1 MKHAVIIGPQG
12 AGKGT
17 QAARLASAFNLL
29 HLSTG
34 DIFRALMMTDS
45 ELAGKVRSYIDQGV
59 LVPDDL
65 TASVLFAA
73 LDDRA
78 RIAQPKGALFDGYPR
93 NAAQAEVLDNTIADR
108 GDELVAVIHLDVPL
122 DVLRERIAGRAAEE
136 GRSDD
141 TPEAL
146 ERRLQIYF
154 DETRPL
160 IDRWRSEG
168 IVVDIDGDQ
177 TVEDVASDIRSA
189 LESVYQDGSGSS
201 GDADPH

>member
-1 MKHAVIIGPQG
+1 MKHVVIIGPQG

-17 QAARLASAFNLL
+17 QAARLAQRFNLL

-34 DIFRALMMTDS
+34 DIFRNLMASDS
-45 ELAGKVRSYIDQGV
+45 ELADEVRAFVDQGA

-65 TASVLFAA
+65 TARVLFAR
-73 LDDRA
+73 LDELA
-78 RIAQPKGALFDGYPR
+78 AEGQPTGALFDGYPR
-93 NAAQAEVLDNTIADR
+93 NAAQAEVLDQTIAER
-108 GDELVAVIHLDVPL
+108 GEELAAVVHLDVPL
-122 DVLRERIAGRAAEE
+122 DVLQARIAGRAADE

-154 DETRPL
+154 EQTQPL
-160 IDRWRSEG
+160 IERWRARG

-177 TVEDVASDIRSA
+177 SIDLVAADVEAA
-189 LESVYQDGSGSS
+189 LQAYFPAERE
-201 GDADPH
+201 A

>member
-17 QAARLASAFNLL
+17 QAARLAPKFNLL

-34 DIFRALMMTDS
+34 DIFRELMASDS
-45 ELAGKVRSYIDQGV
+45 ELADEVRSYVDRGA

-65 TASVLFAA
+65 TARVLFARLDA
-73 LDDRA
+73 LAAER
-78 RIAQPKGALFDGYPR
+78 QPTGALFDGYPR
-93 NAAQAEVLDNTIADR
+93 NAAQAEVLDRTIAER
-108 GDELVAVIHLDVPL
+108 GEELAAVIHLDVPIE
-122 DVLRERIAGRAAEE
+122 VLRERIAGRAKLE

-154 DETRPL
+154 EQTRPL
-160 IDRWRSEG
+160 VDRWRDRG
-168 IVVDIDGDQ
+168 IVFDIDGNQSID
-177 TVEDVASDIRSA
+177 DVAADIDAALQPIFSA
-189 LESVYQDGSGSS
+189 ARE
-201 GDADPH
+201 A